1 MAMRLAVVERR
12 GDGWTSVGARLLRA
26 YHSVWISVADLG
38 RTTTGRIDMRIL
50 VIAALSVAAAAIGRA
65 QPPVSPATKTVM
77 LKGAGGASAGTAT
90 LTDAPKGVLLH
101 VEASG
106 LTPGWHAIHFHEK
119 GDCSDTAFKMAGGHV
134 HAMGTMPSVHGLLVA
149 AATDQGDLPNIH
161 AAADGGAIAEI
172 FAPMV
177 ALHAGT
183 DRANLLDT
191 DGSAIVIHAM
201 KDDYASQ
208 PIGGAGARVAC
219 GVIR

>member
-1 MAMRLAVVERR
+1 MRV
-12 GDGWTSVGARLLRA
+12 
-26 YHSVWISVADLG
+26 
-38 RTTTGRIDMRIL
+38 L
-50 VIAALSVAAAAIGRA
+50 VTAALLAAAGIVQA
-65 QPPVSPATKTVM
+65 QMPPMAASMTKTVM
-77 LKGAGGASAGTAT
+77 LRGAGGASAGTAT
-90 LTDAPKGVLLH
+90 LTDAPKGVILH

-119 GDCSDTAFKMAGGHV
+119 GDCSDAAFKMAGGHV
-134 HAMGTMPSVHGLLVA
+134 HITGTTPAVHGLLMA
-149 AATDQGDLPNIH
+149 NATDQGDLPNIH
-161 AAADGGAIAEI
+161 AGADGTAMADI

-183 DRANLLDT
+183 DRADLLDA

-201 KDDYASQ
+201 KDDYMTQ